1 MFGYQLALCFCVS
14 LPGSLLSL
22 LIYCAWLVLILCLLG
37 WSQWQIIW
45 FYFFLV
51 KIDMQ
56 RHILSQG
63 YFTCIPL
70 FTKLQD
76 YLLCPMGCLEIC
88 LQIFCKCTFFFFLFS
103 WCTSLWVVS
112 TSMSLGYWFFY
123 HILFSIYSVEYI
135 FHIKTF

>member
-1 MFGYQLALCFCVS
+1 MFRYQLALCFCVS

-56 RHILSQG
+56 CHILSQG

-70 FTKLQD
+70 YKITGLSFVSYGLLRNMSTNILQM
-76 YLLCPMGCLEIC
+76 YIL
-88 LQIFCKCTFFFFLFS
+88 FFLFS

-123 HILFSIYSVEYI
+123 HILFSIYSIEYI